1 LLAGRR
7 ISRVAA
13 LALACLVLATVAGAE
28 ELAFPILV
36 PVTGFLALEG
46 QSQRNGALLA
56 MAEAPP
62 GIAVSA
68 PVSDTGVA
76 PEIAVNAF
84 ERALGDKPVAV
95 VAPMLGTQMLALLPL
110 ALDVKVPLV
119 TISGTAKITQLGN
132 PWVFRFFP
140 GDKVVKAAQARFVV
154 EVTGGKHPAIIA
166 QSDAYGQSGQRELEA
181 AFARL
186 AAKPVLSETVD
197 VAVKDLLPILGKAK
211 AAGADVIVAH
221 LHAPSTALLV
231 RQAAAMGLGIPI
243 VAGSAM
249 ATPSTAALL
258 EPAELKGV
266 CAESA
271 SAPILP
277 KTAAAERFLAAYRQ
291 RFGGDPDSY
300 ALAQYDGVKMVL
312 GALAAGAR
320 TPEAVRAAL
329 AGESY
334 DGIAMRYRSD
344 GSGDMA
350 HSALILCYDGTSRT
364 PSLARRYDDL
374 VVTQ

>member
-1 LLAGRR
+1 LLRRR
-7 ISRVAA
+7 IPKLFVLA
-13 LALACLVLATVAGAE
+13 LALLAPAAACAE

-56 MAEAPP
+56 MEEAPA
-62 GIAVSA
+62 GVTLDAA
-68 PVSDTGVA
+68 VSDTGVS

-84 ERALGDKPVAV
+84 ERALGEKPVAV

-110 ALDVKVPLV
+110 ALDAKVPLV

-132 PWVFRFFP
+132 PWIFRFFP
-140 GDKVVKAAQARFVV
+140 GDKVVKAAQARYVV
-154 EVTGGKHPAIIA
+154 EVTGGKRPAIIA
-166 QSDAYGQSGQRELEA
+166 QSDAYGQSGQHELEA
-181 AFARL
+181 AFTRL
-186 AAKPVLSETVD
+186 DATPVLSETVD

-211 AAGADVIVAH
+211 AAGADVVVAH

-243 VAGSAM
+243 VAGSAL

-258 EPAELKGV
+258 DPAELKGV
-266 CAESA
+266 CAENA
-271 SAPILP
+271 SAPIVP
-277 KTAAAERFLAAYRQ
+277 QNPAAEHFLAAYRQ

-312 GALAAGAR
+312 AALAAGAR
-320 TPEAVRAAL
+320 TPDQVRAAL

-374 VVTQ
+374 VASQ